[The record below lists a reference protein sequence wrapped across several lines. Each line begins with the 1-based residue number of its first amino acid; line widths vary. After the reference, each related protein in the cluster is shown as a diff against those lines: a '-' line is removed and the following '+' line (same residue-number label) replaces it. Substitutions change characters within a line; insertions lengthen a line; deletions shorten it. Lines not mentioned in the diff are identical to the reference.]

1 MPSKRAPVTSRLTDV
16 RSNKCR
22 LTCAHCGCDV
32 DIHTH
37 SWYARASL
45 PRNRFLFHI
54 NCNMIVSNKCSSH
67 FLLQQS
73 LFSWLLHQHHLST
86 NKSGHFQTSWLL
98 FARLYNYSLPTRIC
112 VLRKHK
118 TQQYESDPGILLSH
132 NIYWSTARRPRSR
145 LLLIRYLPNL
155 LNMTSVVIVV
165 ILINFLRESPSP
177 GWPGCWSRALCSLL
191 NGIFYLN
198 IRYNFVL
205 TIKSSCLLHI
215 CSVLQ
220 GLVWLKPWPKVLKSG
235 GTFSQCT

>member
-22 LTCAHCGCDV
+22 LTCAHCGCNV

-98 FARLYNYSLPTRIC
+98 FARLYNYSLPTRMC
-112 VLRKHK
+112 FAQ
-118 TQQYESDPGILLSH
+118 TQNTTIWIRSRHLAISQHILVD
-132 NIYWSTARRPRSR
+132 STAATLSASTFNNLEIGTITTLASFCWMF
-145 LLLIRYLPNL
+145 LL
-155 LNMTSVVIVV
+155 
-165 ILINFLRESPSP
+165 
-177 GWPGCWSRALCSLL
+177 A
-191 NGIFYLN
+191 
-198 IRYNFVL
+198 
-205 TIKSSCLLHI
+205 SCM
-215 CSVLQ
+215 
-220 GLVWLKPWPKVLKSG
+220 G
-235 GTFSQCT
+235 